1 MKSIIMDSERW
12 EILDNKLDTL
22 IRLLGM
28 TIGVGLPTAERAPML
43 QRAGLDR
50 SAIAAVCDASV
61 EAISVR
67 LAEAKRKKSSK
78 KQKA

>member
-1 MKSIIMDSERW
+1 MPIDDEHLERL
-12 EILDNKLDTL
+12 ENKLDTL

-28 TIGVGLPTAERAPML
+28 STGVGLSTAERAPML
-43 QRAGLDR
+43 QRAGMDR
-50 SAIAAVCDASV
+50 ASIAAVCDASV

-78 KQKA
+78 KRKG

>member
-1 MKSIIMDSERW
+1 MP
-12 EILDNKLDTL
+12 LDEECWKTLENKLDTL

-28 TIGVGLPTAERAPML
+28 TVGVGLSTAERAPML

-50 SAIAAVCDASV
+50 VAIAAVCDASV
-61 EAISVR
+61 DAISVR

-78 KQKA
+78 KRNA

>member
-1 MKSIIMDSERW
+1 MPIDDEGLKRLE
-12 EILDNKLDTL
+12 NKLDTL

-28 TIGVGLPTAERAPML
+28 STGVGLSTAERAPML
-43 QRAGLDR
+43 QRAGMDR
-50 SAIAAVCDASV
+50 ASIAAVCDASV

-78 KQKA
+78 KRKG